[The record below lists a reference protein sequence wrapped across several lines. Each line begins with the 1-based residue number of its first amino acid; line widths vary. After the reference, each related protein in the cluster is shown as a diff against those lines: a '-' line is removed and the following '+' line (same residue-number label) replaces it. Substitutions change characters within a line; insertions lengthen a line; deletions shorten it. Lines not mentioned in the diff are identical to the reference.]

1 MVHLDERAIDD
12 LVARAATSPRRRL
25 NLNLHASP
33 ADPIQRFLNA
43 GAPGSYV
50 RPHRHAA
57 SRWELFT
64 ALRGRI
70 AVILFDDAGAVTRRH
85 RLEAGTGELIEIPG
99 GTWHS
104 FVFALPGSVALEV
117 KPGPYVAASDK
128 EMAAWAPGEGEAT
141 APACAAWLEAAQPGA
156 RWRPD

>member
-12 LVARAATSPRRRL
+12 LVARAASAPRRRL

-33 ADPIQRFLNA
+33 TDPIQRFLNA

-57 SRWELFT
+57 ARWELFT

-70 AVILFDDAGAVTRRH
+70 EVILFDDAGAVTHRH
-85 RLEAGTGELIEIPG
+85 RLEARTGELIEIPG

-117 KPGPYVAASDK
+117 KPGPYIAASDK
-128 EMAAWAPGEGEAT
+128 QMAAWAPDESAAS
-141 APACAAWLEAAQPGA
+141 APACAAWLETAAPGA
-156 RWRPD
+156 TWRGV